1 MHKLTVAVA
10 HSFELNMQMVLL
22 MCGSAIGFFQGDA
35 RKLVAEDLPAL
46 QPTIMAG

>member
-1 MHKLTVAVA
+1 
-10 HSFELNMQMVLL
+10 MQMVLL